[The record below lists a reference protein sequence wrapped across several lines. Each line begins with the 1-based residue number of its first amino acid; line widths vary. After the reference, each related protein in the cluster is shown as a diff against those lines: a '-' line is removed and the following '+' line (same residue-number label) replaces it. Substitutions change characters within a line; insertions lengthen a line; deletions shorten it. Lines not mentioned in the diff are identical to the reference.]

1 MLFSSVLLALSAASL
16 AFATPLESRAAP
28 DYTVKISSTSNF
40 CLILPR
46 KAGMTVGDSESS
58 RAQMQSFCSPS
69 GKTSSAQ
76 GSLPSNFWSKVT
88 YKTGTGKNGKKYKQL
103 TGRLTGGWSHLNWKD
118 GGGQYDSNGGA
129 GGKGNPSGSVCSGDY
144 PIYVELVEPDVKRA
158 CIRCCQDKADCIT
171 TKDTAGCPAVI
182 PGTY

>member
-28 DYTVKISSTSNF
+28 DYTVKVNSPGDF

-46 KAGMTVGDSESS
+46 KAGTTIGDSENSKG
-58 RAQMQSFCSPS
+58 QMQSFCSKA
-69 GKTSSAQ
+69 GRTSDAQ
-76 GSLPSNFWSKVT
+76 GLLPEKFWDKVW
-88 YKTGTGKNGKKYKQL
+88 YKEGTGKNGKKYKQL
-103 TGRLTGGWSHLNWKD
+103 TGSLTGGWKQLNWKD

-129 GGKGNPSGSVCSGDY
+129 GSKGNPQGSVCDGDY

-158 CIRCCQDKADCIT
+158 CIRCCQDKADCPT
-171 TKDTAGCPAVI
+171 NKDTAGCPAVI
-182 PGTY
+182 PGSY